1 MSNSSDWKEP
11 IGKKSEVWKH
21 VLVKSGDD
29 SVVKC
34 KYCSARFNP
43 KQATTSLIYPLQNKK
58 GINLKKSSE
67 PKEVNA
73 KLKQKQLTILSCMQ
87 KKIQQRLFL
96 QDCWL

>member
-11 IGKKSEVWKH
+11 TGKKSEVWKH

-43 KQATTSLIYPLQNKK
+43 KQATTSLIYPLQNKE

-73 KLKQKQLTILSCMQ
+73 KLKKTADNPFMHAKKRFSRDCSC
-87 KKIQQRLFL
+87 KTVG
-96 QDCWL
+96 C